1 MGNHEYEDVLLMVL
15 YSVMVHAD
23 LDPVVKLKED
33 FEELKSTLTALK
45 SDLDEL
51 KSENDELKCKN
62 AKDFEKMTAIVDEMA
77 SKNSELTKELS
88 LLKNA
93 PFYHLCVYQRSTS
106 AKSSVMTFEKQ
117 LYMECNLCDDADF
130 NLNTGVYT
138 NGWPGTYTVS
148 WNSWVMAYHG
158 TNGARIYLRKNGQ
171 IINEAIQH
179 SYFSRDNGGY
189 MEEQGGRTMLIRMD
203 AGNILDLFCYD
214 CSNGV
219 YDITFTISLF
229 TFDVV

>member
-33 FEELKSTLTALK
+33 FEELKATLTALK

-93 PFYHLCVYQRSTS
+93 PFYHLCVYQNSTS

-130 NLNTGVYT
+130 DLNTGVYT

-158 TNGARIYLRKNGQ
+158 HNWTIIYLRKNGQ
-171 IINEAIQH
+171 NIDEAIQV
-179 SYFSRDNGGY
+179 S
-189 MEEQGGRTMLIRMD
+189 
-203 AGNILDLFCYD
+203 
-214 CSNGV
+214 
-219 YDITFTISLF
+219 
-229 TFDVV
+229 

>member
-33 FEELKSTLTALK
+33 FEELKATLTALR

-62 AKDFEKMTAIVDEMA
+62 AKDFEKMTAIVDAMTL
-77 SKNSELTKELS
+77 KNSELTKELS
-88 LLKNA
+88 FLKNA
-93 PFYHLCVYQRSTS
+93 PFYHLCVYQSRTT
-106 AKSSVMTFEKQ
+106 AKSSVITFGKQ

-148 WNSWVMAYHG
+148 WNSLVQANHG
-158 TNGARIYLRKNGQ
+158 NY
-171 IINEAIQH
+171 
-179 SYFSRDNGGY
+179 
-189 MEEQGGRTMLIRMD
+189 
-203 AGNILDLFCYD
+203 
-214 CSNGV
+214 
-219 YDITFTISLF
+219 
-229 TFDVV
+229 